1 MRKKKTNSGLQDTMI
16 HIEFGDFSNE
26 EFFALYDKYV
36 IRNADSLG
44 MNEQELQMVLDHWN
58 NEKNLNEAKNSKPN
72 FEDIIMQLK
81 QFFELSK
88 K

>member
-1 MRKKKTNSGLQDTMI
+1 MQKLPINEIDRILKKQSDLWSDMRKQQQENGNQQTMI

-58 NEKNLNEAKNSKPN
+58 DEKRLN
-72 FEDIIMQLK
+72 
-81 QFFELSK
+81 
-88 K
+88 